1 MQGATKNE
9 DRDGDWA
16 IFLHTATS
24 RQQTD
29 EVSYST

>member
-1 MQGATKNE
+1 MQGAAKNE
-9 DRDGDWA
+9 DKDGDGD
-16 IFLHTATS
+16 IFLHAATS